1 VQLLIRTGL
10 DWMVQGE
17 IAESPG
23 VRHVGWSDPEGSRR
37 HLGTLLL
44 GYCTD
49 DGKLITS
56 AE

>member
-1 VQLLIRTGL
+1 
-10 DWMVQGE
+10 MVQGE